1 MIRNRKIMNKVY
13 LILRDFSASLIGFVI
28 SFLSVF
34 LFYTI
39 WKNIVDVYNIIP
51 ISQVAILIAIAVGV
65 SISLFWFCYIYNE
78 LLKGLKQ
85 NQV

>member
-1 MIRNRKIMNKVY
+1 MIRNRKTMNKIY
-13 LILRDFSASLIGFVI
+13 LILKNFLTSLIGFVL

-51 ISQVAILIAIAVGV
+51 IGQFAMLIAIAVGV
-65 SISLFWFCYIYNE
+65 SISLFWLCYIYNKF
-78 LLKGLKQ
+78 LNGQK
-85 NQV
+85 

>member
-13 LILRDFSASLIGFVI
+13 LILKNFATSLIGFVI

-39 WKNIVDVYNIIP
+39 WKNIVDVYAIIP
-51 ISQVAILIAIAVGV
+51 ISQFAILITLAVGI
-65 SISLFWFCYIYNE
+65 SISLFWLCYIYNK
-78 LLKGLKQ
+78 LLKC
-85 NQV
+85 